1 MRDIKNEAYRA
12 TVVLIALL
20 DTLWTNCQALAKV
33 NRGDRVYTNLA
44 SKFSKSHSAAE
55 RLNREA
61 YQVQTDAEDY
71 EGERDY
77 TQYAKALLSS
87 ARKMNREARVVARF
101 HDIPTKEMSASQ
113 LIRRME

>member
-1 MRDIKNEAYRA
+1 MRDITNEAYRA

-44 SKFSKSHSAAE
+44 SKFSKWHSAAE
-55 RLNREA
+55 RLNREVPSA
-61 YQVQTDAEDY
+61 TDAEGY
-71 EGERDY
+71 EGERNY
-77 TQYAKALLSS
+77 TQQAKGLLGA
-87 ARKMNREARVVARF
+87 ARKMNRDARAVARF

>member
-1 MRDIKNEAYRA
+1 MRDITNEAYRA

-44 SKFSKSHSAAE
+44 SKFSKWHSAAE

-61 YQVQTDAEDY
+61 YQQVTDETY
-71 EGERDY
+71 ERHQA
-77 TQYAKALLSS
+77 TQSGKGMLGA
-87 ARKMNREARVVARF
+87 ARKMNRDARAVARF
-101 HDIPTKEMSASQ
+101 HDIPTKEMKVSQ